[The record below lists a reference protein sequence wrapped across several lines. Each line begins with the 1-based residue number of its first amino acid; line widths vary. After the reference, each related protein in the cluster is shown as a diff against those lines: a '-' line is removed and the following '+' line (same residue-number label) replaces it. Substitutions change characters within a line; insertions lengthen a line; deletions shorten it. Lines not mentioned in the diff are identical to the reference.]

1 MTSKPTERPIIPG
14 GVGLAPSRPIPPAVR
29 SADAGRTRRP
39 RFTLRSLIPWM
50 FLLPG
55 LVFALVF
62 KFIPMIE
69 GFRLS
74 AFKVQPFLG
83 DVFVGFENYSAVLT
97 DQRFL
102 DSLGHTVVLGVG
114 QTIGALLLGFLL
126 ALLLEGQS
134 RSLFLVRTAVFLPV
148 VTALAVVGEIWRI
161 LYFPTETGF
170 INSILGFFGLPAQEF
185 LSDPSSALFYVMVV
199 GIWTGAPYNMV
210 IILAGLAGIDRT
222 LYEAAAVDGVSVWQR
237 MRYIVL
243 PGLRSAVSVVL
254 TLAAIRSL
262 RTFTEVYV
270 LTGGG
275 PAGSTEVWM
284 TRVYSLG
291 FQNNNLGVAS
301 AASVLLLV
309 ATLVLTLGVRILSSR
324 KAAA

>member
-1 MTSKPTERPIIPG
+1 MTSKLTERPSTAG
-14 GVGLAPSRPIPPAVR
+14 GVGRGTARPTPPAGR
-29 SADAGRTRRP
+29 SGDAGFARRP

-50 FLLPG
+50 FLVPG
-55 LVFALVF
+55 LLLALVF
-62 KFIPMIE
+62 KFIPMVE

-83 DVFVGFENYSAVLT
+83 DVFVGFQNYITVLS
-97 DQRFL
+97 DQRFV

-114 QTIGALLLGFLL
+114 QTVGALILGFLL

-134 RSLFLVRTAVFLPV
+134 RSLFFVRTAVFLPV

-161 LYFPTETGF
+161 LYFPTESGF
-170 INSILGFFGLPAQEF
+170 INSILGFFGLPAQQF

-222 LYEAAAVDGVSVWQR
+222 LYEAAAVDGVTVWQR

-243 PGLRSAVSVVL
+243 PGLRGALSVVL

-291 FQNNNLGVAS
+291 FENNNLGVAS

-309 ATLVLTLGVRILSSR
+309 ATLVLTIGVRFISSR
-324 KAAA
+324 RAIA